1 MSYRTRHCFGY
12 WLLRWLRPRERAV
25 LRQVN
30 LARRALGKAP
40 LARLPSGQPGHM
52 RRCPLAQAL
61 DGLVGCRGVAY
72 ASHDRARRVARVWGT
87 AYAPCAGRYIVYF
100 PPELARFV
108 QDYDLHAFPRLT
120 VRPTSPLIAA

>member
-1 MSYRTRHCFGY
+1 MPYRSHNRLVF

-40 LARLPSGQPGHM
+40 LKQLPTGQPGHM

-61 DGLVGCRGVAY
+61 DGLVGRCGVAY
-72 ASHDRARRVARVWGT
+72 ASHDVARRVARVWGT
-87 AYAPCAGRYIVYF
+87 AYEPRAGRYLVYF
-100 PPELARFV
+100 PPELSRFV
-108 QDYDLHAFPRLT
+108 QDYDLHAFPRLA